1 MPTGLAAGQQRCHV
15 VEPTDVA
22 GRQWRQEVFDAL
34 CATEPSFHGWHET
47 VFRNLALD
55 EPALRLIL
63 DNVRPADR
71 TLETGVGHST
81 VVFALAGARHTS
93 VAPRELEFARVQEW
107 CAAHGVGTGTVTF
120 VAGLSQDVLP
130 RLPDDPLDVVL
141 VDGDHAFPIPF
152 LDWFHAATRLRV
164 GGLVIVDDTQLRTG
178 ALLRE
183 FLESE
188 VAAGRWLQRAALD
201 RTVMFEKRAEEV
213 LDPRGWVGQPFCAL
227 DDSPEPMSL
236 VERARATVRFRSRL
250 AAARRR
256 LSH

>member
-1 MPTGLAAGQQRCHV
+1 L
-15 VEPTDVA
+15 EPTKVPDQ
-22 GRQWRQEVFDAL
+22 RWRQEVFDAL
-34 CATEPSFHGWHET
+34 VAAAPSFHGWHET

-63 DNVRPADR
+63 DNVRPGDR

-93 VAPRELEFARVQEW
+93 VAPRGLEFGRVQEW
-107 CAAHGVGTGTVTF
+107 CAAHGVDTGTVTF

-130 RLPDDPLDVVL
+130 ALPADPLDVAL

-164 GGLVIVDDTQLRTG
+164 GGLVIVDDTQIRTG
-178 ALLRE
+178 ALLRA
-183 FLESE
+183 FLDSE
-188 VAAGRWLQRAALD
+188 VAAGRWQRRAALE
-201 RTVMFEKRAEEV
+201 RTVMFEKRAHHV

-227 DDSPEPMSL
+227 DDAPEPPSL
-236 VERARATVRFRSRL
+236 VARARAMFRLRSRL

-256 LSH
+256 FTH

>member
-1 MPTGLAAGQQRCHV
+1 L
-15 VEPTDVA
+15 EPTKLPDQ
-22 GRQWRQEVFDAL
+22 RWRQEVFDAL
-34 CATEPSFHGWHET
+34 VAAAPSFHGWHET

-63 DNVRPADR
+63 DNVRPGDR

-93 VAPRELEFARVQEW
+93 VAPRELEFGRVQEW
-107 CAAHGVGTGTVTF
+107 CAAHGVDTGTVTF
-120 VAGLSQDVLP
+120 VAGLSQDVLSA
-130 RLPDDPLDVVL
+130 LPDDPLDVVL

-164 GGLVIVDDTQLRTG
+164 GGLVIVDDTQIRTG
-178 ALLRE
+178 ALLRA
-183 FLESE
+183 FLDSE
-188 VAAGRWLQRAALD
+188 VETGRWQRRAALE
-201 RTVMFEKRAEEV
+201 RTVMFEKRADEV

-227 DDSPEPMSL
+227 EDPPEPLSL
-236 VERARATVRFRSRL
+236 VGRARTTLRLRSRL

-256 LSH
+256 FTH